1 MGAAPAEGVQT
12 LTQHHGIAGRQHQVA
27 HGALGGLGVQHQA
40 PLIQLDVLQVVS
52 LLLLLLPLGTRG
64 GAAGRVRVSGEG
76 QTRKGA
82 GPGGQVRPRRRG
94 KAGGESGSLGGGG
107 GGLAVGGRRDDGKDG
122 ARAGG
127 EAGKPMTGGGPGRG
141 RLELQPGVKPRK
153 GVMAIVK
160 GRSLRG

>member
-82 GPGGQVRPRRRG
+82 GPGGPGQTP
-94 KAGGESGSLGGGG
+94 
-107 GGLAVGGRRDDGKDG
+107 
-122 ARAGG
+122 
-127 EAGKPMTGGGPGRG
+127 EAGQSWGRVRIPGWGWRWPGSG
-141 RLELQPGVKPRK
+141 RETR
-153 GVMAIVK
+153 
-160 GRSLRG
+160 